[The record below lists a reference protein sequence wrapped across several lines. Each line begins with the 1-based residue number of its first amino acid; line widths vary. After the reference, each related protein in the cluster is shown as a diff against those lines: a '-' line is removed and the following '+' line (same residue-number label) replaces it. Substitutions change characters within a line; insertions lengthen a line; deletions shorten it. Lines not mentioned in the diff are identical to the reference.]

1 MNFSKLLALLLAL
14 VMLLSIVACDKP
26 SNNEGNQTT
35 DETTADNNETTAGKE
50 ETTAKEETT
59 TTGADDTTTGAEDT
73 TTGAEDTTA
82 GAEDTT
88 IGTEDTTTGAEDTTT
103 GADDTTTGADDTTTE
118 EETTVG
124 EEIKII
130 TIAEALELCGEPGNV
145 TEDRYYI
152 RATIKTISNAEYGS
166 MVIYDA
172 TGEIEVYGTYS
183 ADGILR
189 YSELDE
195 KPYKGDEVLL
205 YCILQN
211 YNGTKEVKNA
221 RLIEFVSNQGNADV
235 SEYTSATIAE
245 ARDAA
250 EGAKLKVS
258 GIVARITYAN
268 GMKPN
273 GFILVNGAD
282 SIYVY
287 DGDAAARVAIGNKVE
302 IAASKTY
309 WILDSEQNNAAV
321 HGYKGCNQL
330 EGVTLISN
338 DEGNNEWISNSLPT
352 ATVKELMDNPVTNDI
367 TTQVYKVTALVKKA
381 PGNGF
386 VNYYI
391 DDLDEK
397 TGSYT
402 YTQCN
407 GSDFGWLDEFDGKI
421 CTVYLVVLNA
431 KSSAAGCV
439 YRFLPVA
446 VIYENYSFNKDNTA
460 EFAVK
465 YHGIDQFEAKYT
477 GNPALELVTSVS
489 SELLG
494 FENATLT
501 YTSSD
506 ESVIQFTTADGK
518 TTMNCL
524 ASGTA
529 TITIK
534 GAWDG
539 KEYSET
545 VTVTVDI
552 PTEEIP
558 SITVDEAIDAE
569 LGTEVT
575 VKGIV
580 ASSVANQPAGF
591 YLIDESGVIAV
602 RTDAETIAKL
612 HVGDEIIIKGTRA
625 LSKDTDGQICIDN
638 AELII
643 NYYGNHAYSTNS
655 FITGKTLADV
665 MALNGDVSH
674 TTEVY
679 VITATVSRVSG
690 GYSTN
695 TYVVDGDL
703 EFMLYAGSAGQYA
716 WLESYVGQTLTIEL
730 AVCDWNNKGNKGCIL
745 SVTTADG
752 TQIFNEVNFS
762 N

>member
-1 MNFSKLLALLLAL
+1 MNFTKILALLLAL
-14 VMLLSIVACDKP
+14 VMLVSIAACDKP
-26 SNNEGNQTT
+26 SGNEGSQTT
-35 DETTADNNETTAGKE
+35 DETTAGNTDETTAADGDETTAGNADE
-50 ETTAKEETT
+50 TTVADGDETTAGNADETT
-59 TTGADDTTTGAEDT
+59 VADGDETTV
-73 TTGAEDTTA
+73 
-82 GAEDTT
+82 
-88 IGTEDTTTGAEDTTT
+88 
-103 GADDTTTGADDTTTE
+103 E
-118 EETTVG
+118 EETTGG

-130 TIAEALELCGEPGNV
+130 TIAEALELCGEPGNIT
-145 TEDRYYI
+145 TERYYI
-152 RATIKTISNAEYGS
+152 RAIVKTISNPTYGQ
-166 MVIYDA
+166 MVIYDE
-172 TGEIEVYGTYS
+172 TGEIAVYGTYS
-183 ADGILR
+183 SDGALTFAEI
-189 YSELDE
+189 DE
-195 KPYKGDEVLL
+195 TPVKGDEVLL
-205 YCILQN
+205 HCILQN

-221 RLIEFVSNQGNADV
+221 RLIEFVSNQGNFDA
-235 SEYTSATIAE
+235 SEYTDATIAE

-268 GMKPN
+268 GMKPS

-287 DGDAAARVAIGNKVE
+287 DGDAAGRVSIGNRVE

-309 WILDSEQNNAAV
+309 WILDSEMNNAAA

-330 EGVTLISN
+330 EDVTVLSLDNSN
-338 DEGNNEWISNSLPT
+338 SEWINSSIPT

-367 TTQVYKVTALVKKA
+367 TTQIYKVTALVKKV

-391 DDLDEK
+391 NDLDEK
-397 TGSYT
+397 TGSYS

-446 VIYENYSFNKDNTA
+446 VIDENYTFNKDNTA

-465 YHGIDQFEAKYT
+465 YHGVDQFEAKYT

-506 ESVIQFTTADGK
+506 ESVIKFITADGK

-529 TITIK
+529 TITVK
-534 GAWDG
+534 GTYNG

-552 PTEEIP
+552 PTEELP
-558 SITVDEAIDAE
+558 SITVGEAIDANV
-569 LGTEVT
+569 GDVVT

-580 ASSVANQPAGF
+580 GPSLVNQTGF
-591 YLIDESGVIAV
+591 YLIDETGVIAV
-602 RTDAETIAKL
+602 ILPETELAKVQL
-612 HVGDEIIIKGTRA
+612 GQEVILKGTRA
-625 LSKDTDGQICIDN
+625 IRLKDGATVFGQTNLDACEILVN
-638 AELII
+638 
-643 NYYGNHAYSTNS
+643 NYGSHDYSTAT
-655 FITGKTLADV
+655 FITDKTPADFY
-665 MALNGDVSH
+665 ALDANEDHS
-674 TTEVY
+674 TEVY
-679 VITATVSRVSG
+679 VLTATVTVEDSQYYSNIYITSG
-690 GYSTN
+690 SIKIRLYSSSATQYN
-695 TYVVDGDL
+695 WL
-703 EFMLYAGSAGQYA
+703 KAYAGQEVTVEIAACNWNAKDYYTGC
-716 WLESYVGQTLTIEL
+716 VL
-730 AVCDWNNKGNKGCIL
+730 AVRN
-745 SVTTADG
+745 ADG
-752 TQIFNEVNFS
+752 TKTCNELNFS
-762 N
+762 K